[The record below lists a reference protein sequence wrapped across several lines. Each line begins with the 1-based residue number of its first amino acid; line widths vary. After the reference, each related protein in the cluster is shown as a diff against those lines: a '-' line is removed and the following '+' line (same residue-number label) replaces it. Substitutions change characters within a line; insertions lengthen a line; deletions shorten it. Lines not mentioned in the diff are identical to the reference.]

1 MEAGG
6 SRPVGA
12 ARRWGGLAQLAQLA
26 QLAVPLLAVLAVA
39 SASDD
44 WSQCPA
50 VCKCKWVSG
59 KKAAEC
65 VQTELSAV
73 PRGLS
78 PELQSVDLS
87 QNPLQM
93 LPRDAFR
100 DVGLVNL
107 HKLFLR
113 ECAIRD
119 LHQEA
124 FSGLEI
130 LIELDLTA
138 NQIHTL
144 HPGTFRDNVR
154 LRLLYLNK
162 NPISTLPDGIFSN
175 MTFLQTVELSDCQL
189 THVGHRAFTNV
200 PHLQH
205 LKLDG
210 NRLQHLQL
218 SAVESLGRLVGLVL
232 HNNPWRCDCR
242 LRPLRDWTMEHRL
255 YTKPTACA
263 EPHKLRGKPW
273 SELASED
280 FACRPQILAPP
291 PGTVLEAD
299 TEDVTLSCK
308 VNGNPAPQV
317 QWVHNSRVISN
328 DSRSVYGDQRFVVL
342 EGPADSGAPPP
353 ASPALLGSAAGS
365 VRWVNLTI
373 RGVRPQDRGQ
383 FVCVAQSGGGVD
395 ERNVTLRVSR
405 SYAGGGLG
413 GLVGAGGSVA
423 DAWPLIAGLVAGVVL
438 LLLATVLLCCCV
450 ARRRRD
456 LQRRDAALVIGKK
469 PPPEGRSPNGDVTH
483 HVRADGCDQQ
493 KSLLTMVNPVQKP
506 PRRYDHPTGL
516 SGQGGT
522 ELSELSELNRNLLD
536 DGSIYGHVDDEGRS
550 LDSVGG
556 LTPQRSG
563 SEVEA
568 PTAAD
573 RDRPLRPAAA
583 APNSYP
589 PDLLAFPSRSASV
602 SGAPHSPASTAS
614 TALCGTLPYSRSQSP
629 FSPPLSQPQVQPR
642 SGYVTIPRRPRVP
655 SWSSP
660 TPTPCLEDPLLKLE
674 PVYDN
679 MGPRTTADGSSVLS
693 LNKTG
698 LDNSPVRAAPPRVAP
713 SPSPSPFLPTPSP
726 LPAYYA
732 PIEELDTSTS
742 PVPDRPRAN
751 GPSHNHHNGHGHHY
765 HSLGRPSSKF
775 STPPAPAS
783 DKGVNG
789 RRGSWSRISPES
801 TAASTATLGR
811 QLAGSRNSDRD
822 DDAMLLPGTAKRPS
836 SIASVSSANST
847 TPLTNGSAS
856 AVRTVKVPPKP
867 PPKPK
872 KKVGPLFEDEGED
885 GTEV

>member
-1 MEAGG
+1 MAAGG
-6 SRPVGA
+6 SRRVA
-12 ARRWGGLAQLAQLA
+12 AVLPCWPCWPCWRPAL
-26 QLAVPLLAVLAVA
+26 LLALLVLLAAAV
-39 SASDD
+39 SSSDD
-44 WSQCPA
+44 WTQCPA
-50 VCKCKWVSG
+50 ACKCKWVSG

-65 VQTELSAV
+65 TSYDLTAV

-87 QNPLQM
+87 NNPLQL

-113 ECAIRD
+113 DCGIRE

-154 LRLLYLNK
+154 LRLLYLNR
-162 NPISTLPDGIFSN
+162 NPISSLPDGIFNN
-175 MTFLQTVELSDCQL
+175 MTFLQTVELSECQL
-189 THVGHRAFTNV
+189 THVGHHAFQNV
-200 PHLQH
+200 PNLQH

-218 SAVESLGRLVGLVL
+218 QAVEPLARLVGLVL
-232 HNNPWRCDCR
+232 HNNPWRCDCH
-242 LRPLRDWTMEHRL
+242 LRPLRDWAMERKL

-263 EPHKLRGKPW
+263 EPHKLHRKLW
-273 SELASED
+273 SELGSEE
-280 FACRPQILAPP
+280 FACRPQIMAPP
-291 PGTVLEAD
+291 LGTVLEAD
-299 TEDVTLSCK
+299 ADEVTLSCK
-308 VNGNPAPQV
+308 VNGNPAPEV
-317 QWVHNSRVISN
+317 QWVFNSRVITN
-328 DSRSVYGDQRFVVL
+328 NSRSVYGDHRYVVL
-342 EGPADSGAPPP
+342 EGPVDGAV
-353 ASPALLGSAAGS
+353 AAGGGQLGAT

-373 RGVRPQDRGQ
+373 RGVRQQDRGQ

-395 ERNVTLRVSR
+395 ERNVTLKVSR
-405 SYAGGGLG
+405 SFTGGGFLSG
-413 GLVGAGGSVA
+413 GGGGALEV
-423 DAWPLIAGLVAGVVL
+423 WQLIAWAVAGVVL
-438 LLLATVLLCCCV
+438 LLLAVVLLCCCL

-483 HVRADGCDQQ
+483 HVRADGSEQQ

-506 PRRYDHPTGL
+506 PRRYDHP

-522 ELSELSELNRNLLD
+522 ELSDLSELNRNLLD
-536 DGSIYGHVDDEGRS
+536 DGSIYASHVDDEGRS

-556 LTPQRSG
+556 GLTPQRNG
-563 SEVEA
+563 SEAEG
-568 PTAAD
+568 
-573 RDRPLRPAAA
+573 PAAA
-583 APNSYP
+583 PASTNYP
-589 PDLLAFPSRSASV
+589 PDLLAFPSRSVSV
-602 SGAPHSPASTAS
+602 SGGPHSPASTAS

-629 FSPPLSQPQVQPR
+629 FSPPLSQPLVQPR

-660 TPTPCLEDPLLKLE
+660 TPTPCLDDQILLKLE

-698 LDNSPVRAAPPRVAP
+698 LDASPVRAQA
-713 SPSPSPFLPTPSP
+713 PTPAPRPAP

-732 PIEELDTSTS
+732 PIEELDPA
-742 PVPDRPRAN
+742 PVRTN
-751 GPSHNHHNGHGHHY
+751 GQAYGQTNGHHFGI
-765 HSLGRPSSKF
+765 GRQATASPSPSIASSKF
-775 STPPAPAS
+775 TSPAAE
-783 DKGVNG
+783 KNG
-789 RRGSWSRISPES
+789 RRGSWARISPES
-801 TAASTATLGR
+801 SGTLGR
-811 QLAGSRNSDRD
+811 PSAAASRAAE
-822 DDAMLLPGTAKRPS
+822 DDALLMPGTVKRPT
-836 SIASVSSANST
+836 SIASISSANST
-847 TPLTNGSAS
+847 TPLTNGSAG
-856 AVRTVKVPPKP
+856 AAIVRTKVPPKP

>member
-1 MEAGG
+1 MIFKGVCHRRAHVYLKLSKSNVMAAGG
-6 SRPVGA
+6 SRRVA
-12 ARRWGGLAQLAQLA
+12 AVLPWL
-26 QLAVPLLAVLAVA
+26 LAVA
-39 SASDD
+39 SLTALLATPAAASSDD

-50 VCKCKWVSG
+50 ACKCKWVSG

-65 VQTELSAV
+65 TQYDLTAV
-73 PRGLS
+73 PRDLS

-87 QNPLQM
+87 QNPLQL
-93 LPRDAFR
+93 LPRNAFR

-113 ECAIRD
+113 DCGIRE

-154 LRLLYLNK
+154 LRLLYLNR
-162 NPISTLPDGIFSN
+162 NPISSLPDGLFSN
-175 MTFLQTVELSDCQL
+175 MTFLQTVELSECQL
-189 THVGHRAFTNV
+189 THVGHHAFQNV
-200 PHLQH
+200 PNLQH

-218 SAVESLGRLVGLVL
+218 QAVEPLARLVGLVL
-232 HNNPWRCDCR
+232 HNNPWRCDCH
-242 LRPLRDWTMEHRL
+242 LRPLRDWAMERKL
-255 YTKPTACA
+255 YTKPTSCA
-263 EPHKLRGKPW
+263 EPHKLHRKLW
-273 SELASED
+273 SELSSEE
-280 FACRPQILAPP
+280 FACRPQIMAPP
-291 PGTVLEAD
+291 QGTVLEAD
-299 TEDVTLSCK
+299 SDEVTLSCK
-308 VNGNPAPQV
+308 VNGNPAPEV
-317 QWVHNSRVISN
+317 QWVHNSRVIGN
-328 DSRSVYGDQRFVVL
+328 NSRSVYGDQRFVVL
-342 EGPADSGAPPP
+342 EGPVDGPVVP
-353 ASPALLGSAAGS
+353 SAAGGQGQLGAT

-395 ERNVTLRVSR
+395 ERNVTLKVSR
-405 SYAGGGLG
+405 SFSGGGFLAG
-413 GLVGAGGSVA
+413 PGGSVA
-423 DAWPLIAGLVAGVVL
+423 EAWPLIAGLVAGVVL

-483 HVRADGCDQQ
+483 HVRADGSEQQ

-506 PRRYDHPTGL
+506 PRRYDHPSGL
-516 SGQGGT
+516 AGLTGQGGT

-536 DGSIYGHVDDEGRS
+536 DGSIYASHVDDEGRS

-556 LTPQRSG
+556 GMTPQRNG
-563 SEVEA
+563 SEAEA
-568 PTAAD
+568 PVVTD
-573 RDRPLRPAAA
+573 RSHRQPASV
-583 APNSYP
+583 NYP

-602 SGAPHSPASTAS
+602 SGGPHSPASTAS

-629 FSPPLSQPQVQPR
+629 FSPPLSQPLVQPR

-660 TPTPCLEDPLLKLE
+660 TPTPCLDDQILLKLE

-698 LDNSPVRAAPPRVAP
+698 LDSPVRAPAPRPAP
-713 SPSPSPFLPTPSP
+713 FQPQPSP

-732 PIEELDTSTS
+732 PIEELDPITS
-742 PVPDRPRAN
+742 PAMRP
-751 GPSHNHHNGHGHHY
+751 NGHGQTNGHHY
-765 HSLGRPSSKF
+765 GVGRQTTASPSPSIASSKF
-775 STPPAPAS
+775 TSPTAE
-783 DKGVNG
+783 KNG

-801 TAASTATLGR
+801 TGTLGR
-811 QLAGSRNSDRD
+811 PSAGSRLGEEDS
-822 DDAMLLPGTAKRPS
+822 LLMPGTVKRPT
-836 SIASVSSANST
+836 SIASISSANST
-847 TPLTNGSAS
+847 TPLTNGSAG
-856 AVRTVKVPPKP
+856 AAIVRTKVPPKP